1 MAYEQIPYP
10 SKPNDDTFIM
20 NPDPRCPCVLILDKS
35 GSMQGRPIAELN
47 QGLRT
52 LREELSADPLAS
64 RRVELAVVSFG
75 PVTQDVEFVEVSRFT
90 PPALSAAGDT
100 PMGRAV
106 LTALD
111 MLEARKAVYR
121 QHGIQR
127 YRPWAFLITDG
138 APTDSIAEAAR
149 RVREAE
155 EAKELA
161 FFAIG
166 VDGADFDRLRQLA
179 VREPL
184 RLKGLAFR
192 ELFQWLSTSL
202 SSVSR
207 SRPDDSVALPPPKGW
222 AAI

>member
-1 MAYEQIPYP
+1 MAFEQIPY
-10 SKPNDDTFIM
+10 SSTSAPNIFAD

-47 QGLRT
+47 EGLRT

-75 PVTQDVEFVEVSRFT
+75 PVTQDVEFVEASRFT

-111 MLEARKAVYR
+111 MLEARKALYR
-121 QHGIQR
+121 QNGIAY

-138 APTDSIAEAAR
+138 APTDSITEAAR
-149 RVREAE
+149 RVKEAE
-155 EAKELA
+155 EAKKLA

-192 ELFQWLSTSL
+192 ELFQWLSASL

-207 SRPDDSVALPPPKGW
+207 SKPGDTVSLLPPSGW